1 MRIRRKSPK
10 PSRSSRPLF
19 IIGHSRASDPSELQL
34 WFDSQYGGPL
44 RLRSAAEAQQSGTSE
59 MVATHGPWS
68 VTIDSVSEDDASTWR
83 SSLGWDHPAATQVL
97 PMAGQTGDRI
107 NQALHAARIAR
118 GLTLLSQGTS
128 YDVLTQQ
135 YFNPS
140 DWRDRDLSEFLARD
154 HITVRQTEAEAPGE
168 EWFSTQGLTKFG
180 LDELEIFRPRGLS
193 ATPIIDRLTDISD
206 VLIRQGQIPKVG
218 SVLELPELALSVGIR
233 HHRTANIGGMTISLR
248 EIAWDRLAGP

>member
-19 IIGHSRASDPSELQL
+19 IIGHSQASDPSELQF

-44 RLRSAAEAQQSGTSE
+44 GLRSAAEEGASGKAE
-59 MVATHGPWS
+59 MIATHGPWS
-68 VTIDSVSEDDASTWR
+68 VTIESLSVDEANGWR
-83 SSLGWDHPAATQVL
+83 SSLGWDHPSATQVL

-118 GLTLLSQGTS
+118 GLALLSQGTS

-140 DWRDRDLSEFLARD
+140 DWRDRDLSGFLVRD
-154 HITVRQTEAEAPGE
+154 HITIRQTEAEDAKE

-193 ATPIIDRLTDISD
+193 GTPIIETLTDISD
-206 VLIRQGQIPKVG
+206 VLIRQGQIPKVE
-218 SVLELPELALSVGIR
+218 SVVPLPELELSLRIR
-233 HHRTANIGGMTISLR
+233 RHRTASVGGVMISLR
-248 EIAWDRLAGP
+248 EISWEPLD